1 MTDRKKVIAVL
12 DDEAKMRL
20 ALARLLK
27 THGYD
32 VAPFES
38 GDDFLKAIESDRPD
52 CMLLDLHMPRTT
64 GFDVLESMFSM
75 RVGVPIIV
83 ITGHDEPGNAE
94 RVRDL
99 GAADYLLKPLDES
112 VLIEAIE
119 RCAPTKETLAKVEAL
134 LAPLGVLET
143 FRAYPGEAMMSALKE
158 ALARS
163 DYSGFSRL
171 TSRIAKAIITGSYR
185 RSVSAWKLGEEGET
199 ELTDRLVK
207 DYFDTGYLTKPYFE
221 VLIVS
226 DDRTPEQ
233 VHQAQVERWTIRS
246 TDGTLV
252 YSA

>member
-1 MTDRKKVIAVL
+1 MTEGRPARHCHGGMTDRKKVIAVL

-38 GDDFLKAIESDRPD
+38 GDDFLKTVESDRPD
-52 CMLLDLHMPRTT
+52 CILLDLHMPRTT

-119 RCAPTKETLAKVEAL
+119 RCARTA
-134 LAPLGVLET
+134 
-143 FRAYPGEAMMSALKE
+143 
-158 ALARS
+158 
-163 DYSGFSRL
+163 SR
-171 TSRIAKAIITGSYR
+171 R
-185 RSVSAWKLGEEGET
+185 
-199 ELTDRLVK
+199 
-207 DYFDTGYLTKPYFE
+207 
-221 VLIVS
+221 
-226 DDRTPEQ
+226 
-233 VHQAQVERWTIRS
+233 
-246 TDGTLV
+246 TLV
-252 YSA
+252 QYPDRKSMF

>member
-38 GDDFLKAIESDRPD
+38 GDDFLKTVESDRPD

-112 VLIEAIE
+112 ILIEAIQRACTGASPAIE
-119 RCAPTKETLAKVEAL
+119 LEIQTPT
-134 LAPLGVLET
+134 
-143 FRAYPGEAMMSALKE
+143 S
-158 ALARS
+158 
-163 DYSGFSRL
+163 
-171 TSRIAKAIITGSYR
+171 
-185 RSVSAWKLGEEGET
+185 
-199 ELTDRLVK
+199 
-207 DYFDTGYLTKPYFE
+207 
-221 VLIVS
+221 
-226 DDRTPEQ
+226 
-233 VHQAQVERWTIRS
+233 S
-246 TDGTLV
+246 TDFNH
-252 YSA
+252 